1 MGMGG
6 CIVSVWIKPGL
17 IDRLKRPVMTSCF
30 VFALAGFVLAPNAT
44 RAQTLQQSFLTAGQL
59 IAAGGATSSSCVE
72 FPASSGMFFVA
83 VAFSGSDTFVSTTP
97 CDPATFVSTVGGTGS
112 GLAADL
118 GNTEDFLLNGF
129 QNFQNVLGAVQAH
142 LDKTVVPGDGVDGD
156 FPDLQPGQVDDPALQ
171 NDGQPVGIFDKAKR
185 IVALKEE
192 IAALEQ
198 KLQAV
203 KRANE
208 EDEAERREFIQDNN
222 HPLKVK
228 IRDLQAE
235 VNRRINEDIGNDDH
249 TTPEHFRAEDRLRDT
264 DPEFAKLYD
273 ALEDLFVERRIFLD
287 RETDEDIV
295 RDLQVEIN
303 TKKNELNRLL
313 GGEQANS
320 KYRPAGTTFGPSEQ
334 TELAYRKA
342 TKTPVNSA
350 LTPLLSQSN
359 TQGFLL
365 DLDALFR
372 GDQSDGSTR
381 SPWDFW
387 LQGSLTVFDDNQAAD
402 RDGQFLQFIGGT
414 SYRVNPRLT
423 VGGLVTYNN
432 GSTTSNAL
440 ASSLSSNF
448 LGAGLFAR
456 VDVYEGVLLDTVINY
471 QHGWNE
477 VTISGASGEFGS
489 DSIDIAA
496 GLSRRYYFQPDWWL
510 EPNASLSYSN
520 IRRSAYTNSSGAAI
534 ASSNVEQGRFT
545 FGPKI
550 GHIFAPASGP
560 LTQGEVFVGLNGIVD
575 FISNGDS
582 AVGNGL
588 VANDPGSGVQ
598 VSGGLNMTFD
608 NGWDA
613 SASGTYMSVGTLDSF
628 TASINLRIPLN

>member
-1 MGMGG
+1 
-6 CIVSVWIKPGL
+6 
-17 IDRLKRPVMTSCF
+17 
-30 VFALAGFVLAPNAT
+30 
-44 RAQTLQQSFLTAGQL
+44 
-59 IAAGGATSSSCVE
+59 
-72 FPASSGMFFVA
+72 MF
-83 VAFSGSDTFVSTTP
+83 
-97 CDPATFVSTVGGTGS
+97 
-112 GLAADL
+112 
-118 GNTEDFLLNGF
+118 
-129 QNFQNVLGAVQAH
+129 
-142 LDKTVVPGDGVDGD
+142 
-156 FPDLQPGQVDDPALQ
+156 
-171 NDGQPVGIFDKAKR
+171 
-185 IVALKEE
+185 
-192 IAALEQ
+192 
-198 KLQAV
+198 
-203 KRANE
+203 
-208 EDEAERREFIQDNN
+208 
-222 HPLKVK
+222 
-228 IRDLQAE
+228 
-235 VNRRINEDIGNDDH
+235 
-249 TTPEHFRAEDRLRDT
+249 
-264 DPEFAKLYD
+264 
-273 ALEDLFVERRIFLD
+273 
-287 RETDEDIV
+287 
-295 RDLQVEIN
+295 
-303 TKKNELNRLL
+303 
-313 GGEQANS
+313 
-320 KYRPAGTTFGPSEQ
+320 
-334 TELAYRKA
+334 
-342 TKTPVNSA
+342 
-350 LTPLLSQSN
+350 PLLSESN

-365 DLDALFR
+365 DLDALLR
-372 GDQSDGSTR
+372 GGERTSSTQH
-381 SPWDFW
+381 SPWNFW
-387 LQGSLTVFDDNQAAD
+387 LQGSLTVFDDDQAAD

-471 QHGWNE
+471 QHGWND
-477 VTISGASGEFGS
+477 VTISGASGDFGS

-496 GLSRRYYFQPDWWL
+496 GLSKRVYFRPDWWL

-560 LTQGEVFVGLNGIVD
+560 LTQGEVFVGLNAIVD

-582 AVGNGL
+582 NVGNGL
-588 VANDPGSGVQ
+588 VANDPDSGVQ